1 MNTNTVFYL
10 KLIAKKNAYKM
21 MIESCLKDAVA
32 YPHKSEFF
40 TEDAKRFE
48 EKLKTTEE
56 IINDYLIG

>member
-10 KLIAKKNAYKM
+10 KLIAKKNAYKI
-21 MIESCLKDAVA
+21 MIESCLKDVVD

-40 TEDAKRFE
+40 TEEAKRFE